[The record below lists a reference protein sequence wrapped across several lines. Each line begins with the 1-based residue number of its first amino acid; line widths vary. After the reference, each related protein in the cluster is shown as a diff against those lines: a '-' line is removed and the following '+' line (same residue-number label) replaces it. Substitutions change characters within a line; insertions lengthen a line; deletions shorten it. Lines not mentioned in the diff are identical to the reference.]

1 NEFCYKFNRRYFGE
15 QQFERVLVASVTY
28 KNEFRYHIR

>member
-1 NEFCYKFNRRYFGE
+1 EFCYKFNRRYFGE